1 MEKKASTEDCD
12 FRDAFERL
20 ERVVQTCC
28 SEGPEQSIAIELRTF
43 LALSRTAEGLVR
55 SLENA
60 ILQPESGSIA
70 NQL

>member
-1 MEKKASTEDCD
+1 MEEKAATEDCD

-20 ERVVQTCC
+20 EKVVRTCC
-28 SEGPEQSIAIELRTF
+28 SEGPQQSIAIELRAF
-43 LALSRTAEGLVR
+43 LALSRTAESLVR

-60 ILQPESGSIA
+60 ILQPELGSIA